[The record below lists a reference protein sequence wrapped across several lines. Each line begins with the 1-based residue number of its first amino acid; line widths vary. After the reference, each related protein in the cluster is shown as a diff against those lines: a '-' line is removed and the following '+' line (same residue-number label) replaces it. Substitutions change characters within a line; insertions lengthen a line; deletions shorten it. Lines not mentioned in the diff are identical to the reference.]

1 MNAPALPA
9 PLGDVPLSDVPLSDD
24 ERAKLASVADLF
36 ITRSSGMPSASDA
49 RVHSEFI
56 DRVFGVRPDLLH
68 AVRTGL
74 RQIKPPLPGTFE
86 ELSDRGLP
94 GLRALADAVTA
105 AYFLNPDVARLVG
118 YQKRS
123 VIPIRFDD
131 DLDGLVAPVS
141 ARGPIYRPTPREDS

>member
-1 MNAPALPA
+1 MSTP
-9 PLGDVPLSDVPLSDD
+9 DTPLSGD
-24 ERAKLASVADLF
+24 ERAKLGSVADLF
-36 ITRSSGMPSASDA
+36 ITRTSGMPSASDA

-56 DRVFGVRPDLLH
+56 DRVFSVRPDLLD

-74 RQIKPPLPGTFE
+74 RQVKPPLPDSFE

-94 GLRALADAVTA
+94 GLRALAEAVTA

-118 YQKRS
+118 YRKRS
-123 VIPIRFDD
+123 VIPIHFDD
-131 DLDGLVAPVS
+131 DLEGLVAPVS